1 MALDRN
7 DHEFFRMPHSE
18 DVTDGE
24 RLSSSSE
31 PDLYMLHEDD
41 DRSLRLWG
49 RFFVVLG
56 VVGLILVAFYANDIQ
71 QSGFLSTAITIALII
86 IFGVSC
92 LSFMRLSALRKKR
105 NYDRAV
111 MKSVLDGSLG
121 KRVVCGENGRLVYS
135 NEKFDAF
142 LHEINGC
149 EAPLETV
156 ETFFNAQGLFNRMY
170 QRTVETGEDIE
181 ELSVKTQDKR
191 QWFCVHAHRIK
202 GLENHV
208 HFRFD
213 DITEKKQLD
222 QAVHMERQRLLD
234 FMDNA
239 LVGFFSVNQR
249 GEFLFANATLAR
261 LFGLDSEDAFT
272 NYKLHDFL
280 VDIPENAAAYD
291 LVSGGGA
298 SQSGDF
304 LFKDIHGREFM
315 VAMSHTIVYE
325 SETHLYTQSVVRNLM
340 PEKEMRAAL
349 RASEDRFH
357 RFFDDAPT
365 GILVLGAEA
374 KIEEANNAFK
384 AMVAQDQKIIGS
396 SLYDVMSEADKSKI
410 QTLLTELP
418 EDGRFVRTIETS
430 LRHEDGLSVQLSV
443 SPLMGT
449 KSLLVHVADLS
460 KQKQLETQ
468 FTQSQKMQAVGLL
481 AGGVAHDFNNLLT
494 AMIGFCDLLLER
506 HRAGDP
512 SFQDLM
518 QIKQNANRAADLV
531 GQLLAFSRQQT
542 LRPKALNMS
551 DVLSD
556 LSNLLRRLIG
566 VKIDLELNHGRDLW
580 ALKADKGQME
590 QVFINLVVNARD
602 AMNNVGKIIIETSNY
617 KTEKEI
623 ELLSDTLPSGEWV
636 RVEVKDQ
643 GCGISEENL
652 RRIFDPFF
660 TTKKLGEG
668 TGLGLSTVYGI
679 ISQTGG
685 FLDVVS
691 VEGKGT
697 SFVIFLPR
705 HIPSEKDLVEQQ
717 EEETK
722 TKDLTGS
729 EVILLVEDEES
740 VRKFSARTL
749 TNKGYEV
756 LEAEHGVEALEVYE
770 QAGSTV
776 DLIITDVM
784 MPEMDGPTMVKE
796 IQKIN
801 ANQKIMFVSGFS
813 EDRISDHAGDNIYF
827 LAKPFSLKDLAA
839 KVKDVLADEP
849 QK

>member
-1 MALDRN
+1 
-7 DHEFFRMPHSE
+7 
-18 DVTDGE
+18 
-24 RLSSSSE
+24 
-31 PDLYMLHEDD
+31 
-41 DRSLRLWG
+41 
-49 RFFVVLG
+49 
-56 VVGLILVAFYANDIQ
+56 
-71 QSGFLSTAITIALII
+71 
-86 IFGVSC
+86 
-92 LSFMRLSALRKKR
+92 
-105 NYDRAV
+105 
-111 MKSVLDGSLG
+111 
-121 KRVVCGENGRLVYS
+121 
-135 NEKFDAF
+135 
-142 LHEINGC
+142 
-149 EAPLETV
+149 
-156 ETFFNAQGLFNRMY
+156 
-170 QRTVETGEDIE
+170 
-181 ELSVKTQDKR
+181 
-191 QWFCVHAHRIK
+191 
-202 GLENHV
+202 
-208 HFRFD
+208 
-213 DITEKKQLD
+213 
-222 QAVHMERQRLLD
+222 
-234 FMDNA
+234 
-239 LVGFFSVNQR
+239 
-249 GEFLFANATLAR
+249 
-261 LFGLDSEDAFT
+261 
-272 NYKLHDFL
+272 
-280 VDIPENAAAYD
+280 
-291 LVSGGGA
+291 
-298 SQSGDF
+298 
-304 LFKDIHGREFM
+304 
-315 VAMSHTIVYE
+315 
-325 SETHLYTQSVVRNLM
+325 M

-623 ELLSDTLPSGEWV
+623 ELLSDTLPSGEWG